1 MASIGS
7 MVKQGDVGGG
17 RCGREGPY
25 NEGEAEDGSDFSWG
39 EMTGSFRFTSSDPA
53 WILEALARSPLDAR
67 RDLRRAPDSAQTENH
82 EDGESGIVGGTTGVV
97 GRRIVSACL
106 GRVASVS

>member
-1 MASIGS
+1 MLNDITTPDLAL
-7 MVKQGDVGGG
+7 
-17 RCGREGPY
+17 
-25 NEGEAEDGSDFSWG
+25 
-39 EMTGSFRFTSSDPA
+39 TGSFRFTSSDPA

>member
-1 MASIGS
+1 MIALKLEPRDTSCEHDEDASTVAPS
-7 MVKQGDVGGG
+7 GDI
-17 RCGREGPY
+17 Y
-25 NEGEAEDGSDFSWG
+25 AL
-39 EMTGSFRFTSSDPA
+39 TGSFRFTSSDPA

-97 GRRIVSACL
+97 GRRIVSI
-106 GRVASVS
+106 V

>member
-1 MASIGS
+1 MGDASRLETPLWQVPYILS
-7 MVKQGDVGGG
+7 SCCGG
-17 RCGREGPY
+17 RLLT
-25 NEGEAEDGSDFSWG
+25 AEWDAL
-39 EMTGSFRFTSSDPA
+39 TGSFRFTSSDPA

>member
-1 MASIGS
+1 MHPLLHSC
-7 MVKQGDVGGG
+7 MFLVFLLHLF
-17 RCGREGPY
+17 PY
-25 NEGEAEDGSDFSWG
+25 SLYTV
-39 EMTGSFRFTSSDPA
+39 TGSFRFTSSDPA